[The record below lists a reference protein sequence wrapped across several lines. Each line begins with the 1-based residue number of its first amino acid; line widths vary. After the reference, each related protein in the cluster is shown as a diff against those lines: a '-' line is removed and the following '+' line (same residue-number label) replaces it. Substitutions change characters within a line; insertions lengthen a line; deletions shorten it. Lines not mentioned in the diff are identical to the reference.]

1 MELGTK
7 ENPIYVDDDDEVRCE
22 GCGED
27 GHILWDCTREYQ
39 FDEERQRYV
48 PIVDGESL
56 MEQNNITITNTQQ

>member
-27 GHILWDCTREYQ
+27 GHILWDCTVKMRGKVGTTGYG
-39 FDEERQRYV
+39 RNV
-48 PIVDGESL
+48 GMIG
-56 MEQNNITITNTQQ
+56 N